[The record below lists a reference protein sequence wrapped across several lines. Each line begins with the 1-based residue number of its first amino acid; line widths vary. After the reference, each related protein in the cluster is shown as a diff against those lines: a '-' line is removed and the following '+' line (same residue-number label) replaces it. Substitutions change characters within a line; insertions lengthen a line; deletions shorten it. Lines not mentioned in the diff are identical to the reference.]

1 MTSPDRTHPLTAP
14 HPPEAPR
21 PDGER
26 QHVGLARTQ
35 GRNTHLPVL
44 DHTTANLDATAEH
57 TALAALRSRLRP
69 LTSHRPPRPS
79 PAHRALLT
87 TDPTGPTP

>member
-1 MTSPDRTHPLTAP
+1 MTSPDRTHPPDTS
-14 HPPEAPR
+14 R

-35 GRNTHLPVL
+35 GRNTRQLLL
-44 DHTTANLDATAEH
+44 DHTTSSLDATAEH
-57 TALAALRSRLRP
+57 TALAALRSRLRILAP
-69 LTSHRPPRPS
+69 HRTPRPS

-87 TDPTGPTP
+87 TDPTDPTGPTP